1 MKKYVY
7 PHFRA
12 IYLMI
17 FWLGESRGP
26 LMITLKPI
34 LGIHKQG
41 HSSQTTLGAHIG
53 LMLVCLFLG
62 GEEITS

>member
-1 MKKYVY
+1 
-7 PHFRA
+7 
-12 IYLMI
+12 MI
-17 FWLGESRGP
+17 VSLGESRGS
-26 LMITLKPI
+26 LMITLNPI

-41 HSSQTTLGAHIG
+41 HSSKTTLGDHIG

>member
-1 MKKYVY
+1 
-7 PHFRA
+7 
-12 IYLMI
+12 
-17 FWLGESRGP
+17 
-26 LMITLKPI
+26 MITLKPI